1 MLTRIH
7 YPSPN
12 FESRPAGALVDM
24 IILHYTD
31 MTSAQSALDRLC
43 DPEAKVSSHF
53 LISKEGT
60 LYQLVDP
67 VYRAW
72 HAGESSWQGRQDIN
86 SYSLGIELDNL
97 GHTFG
102 PEPFPEAQIITL
114 LELLT
119 ELTTEYG
126 ISPKSILGHSDIAPL
141 RKRDPGAMFPWALL
155 GKRGFGQV
163 PLPTATE
170 EQFPQM
176 TISEVQGALLKIG
189 YFCPQTGEWDEDSQK
204 VCRAFQQHF
213 TPYEVTGHPTNLM
226 LQVIKGLVPHDI
238 MTR

>member
-12 FESRPAGALVDM
+12 FEPRPAGALVDM

-67 VYRAW
+67 VHRAW

-102 PEPFPEAQIITL
+102 PEPFPDAQISTL
-114 LELLT
+114 LDLLT
-119 ELTTEYG
+119 ELTTSHG
-126 ISPKSILGHSDIAPL
+126 ISPQSILGHSDIAPL
-141 RKRDPGAMFPWALL
+141 RKSDPGALFPWALL
-155 GKRGFGQV
+155 GQKGFGQI
-163 PLPTATE
+163 PLPVVIE
-170 EQFPQM
+170 EQSAQM
-176 TISEVQGALLKIG
+176 TIRDVQEALIKIG
-189 YFCPQTGEWDEDSQK
+189 YNCPQTGEWDKDSQK
-204 VCRAFQQHF
+204 VCWAFQQHF
-213 TPYEVTGHPTNLM
+213 TPHEVTGHPTSLTF
-226 LQVIKGLVPHDI
+226 QVLRGLVLASL
-238 MTR
+238 